1 MVAAVRVHKNGGPEV
16 LTYED
21 VQVPAPG
28 PGQVRVKNH
37 ACGLNYIDTYFR
49 SGLYPA
55 AGGLPFVAGNE
66 AAGEVVAVGPGV
78 TEVKVGDRVG
88 YTSALGSYA
97 AERIMPA
104 DRLVKLPDAIT
115 YEQAAGM
122 MLKGMTVEYLLHRT
136 FKVQKGMNVLIHAA
150 AGGIGLIACQWANH
164 LGANVIGTVGSK
176 DKAALAKANGCHHTI
191 LYREEDFPTKV
202 KEITGG
208 KLCEVV
214 YDGVGKATF
223 PASLD
228 CIKPLGMFASFGN
241 ASGSIEAFNIN
252 ILQAKGSLFCTRPTL
267 NTYAAKRED
276 LLSIANNLFNV
287 VASGKVEDSDQPEIR
302 AQGRA
307 AGAPRSRSAQ
317 DHRLDRSDAVTLAER
332 SGAPNQTRARHRSC
346 DERAGI
352 GGRCDGRRRAGDRAE
367 ALRAVPRPR
376 TAASGLRQAAARH
389 RAGNHR
395 GPQAIRRQGAR
406 AGGRDSQVMP
416 LGNQNDMTDAEREA
430 LGRWIVA
437 LK

>member
-1 MVAAVRVHKNGGPEV
+1 MVAAVRVHKHGGPEA

-21 VQVPAPG
+21 VQVAEPG
-28 PGQVRVKNH
+28 PGQARIRNH

-49 SGLYPA
+49 SGLYPP
-55 AGGLPFVAGNE
+55 AGGLPFISGNE
-66 AAGEVVAVGPGV
+66 GAGEVLAIGPGV
-78 TEVKVGDRVG
+78 TDVKVGDRVG

-104 DRLVKLPDAIT
+104 DRLVKLPDNIT

-150 AGGIGLIACQWANH
+150 AGGIGLIACQWANY
-164 LGANVIGTVGSK
+164 LGANVIGTVSSK
-176 DKAALAKANGCHHTI
+176 EKGELAKANGCHHVI
-191 LYREEDFPTKV
+191 VGYEDFPAKV

-252 ILQAKGSLFCTRPTL
+252 LLQAKGSLFCTRPTL

-276 LLSIANNLFNV
+276 LLSIANNLFSV
-287 VASGKVEDSDQPEIR
+287 VGSGKVKIPVNQKYPLKD
-302 AQGRA
+302 AQQA
-307 AGAPRSRSAQ
+307 
-317 DHRLDRSDAVTLAER
+317 HRDLE
-332 SGAPNQTRARHRSC
+332 ARKTTGSTV
-346 DERAGI
+346 
-352 GGRCDGRRRAGDRAE
+352 
-367 ALRAVPRPR
+367 LLP
-376 TAASGLRQAAARH
+376 
-389 RAGNHR
+389 
-395 GPQAIRRQGAR
+395 
-406 AGGRDSQVMP
+406 
-416 LGNQNDMTDAEREA
+416 
-430 LGRWIVA
+430 
-437 LK
+437 

>member
-1 MVAAVRVHKNGGPEV
+1 MVAAVRVHKHGGPEV

-28 PGQVRVKNH
+28 PGQARVKNH

-55 AGGLPFVAGNE
+55 AGGLPFISGNE
-66 AAGEVVAVGPGV
+66 GAGEVVAVGEGV
-78 TEVKVGDRVG
+78 TDVKVGDRVG

-104 DRLVKLPDAIT
+104 DRLVKLPDNIS

-122 MLKGMTVEYLLHRT
+122 MLKGMTVEYLMHRT

-150 AGGIGLIACQWANH
+150 AGGIGLIACQWANY
-164 LGANVIGTVGSK
+164 LGANVIGTVSSQSK
-176 DKAALAKANGCHHTI
+176 ADLAKANGCHHAI
-191 LYREEDFPTKV
+191 VGYENFPAKV

-208 KLCEVV
+208 KMCEVV

-252 ILQAKGSLFCTRPTL
+252 ILQTKGSLFCTRPTL

-276 LLSIANNLFNV
+276 LLSIANNLFSV
-287 VASGKVEDSDQPEIR
+287 VGSGKVKIP
-302 AQGRA
+302 
-307 AGAPRSRSAQ
+307 
-317 DHRLDRSDAVTLAER
+317 V
-332 SGAPNQTRARHRSC
+332 NQTY
-346 DERAGI
+346 
-352 GGRCDGRRRAGDRAE
+352 
-367 ALRAVPRPR
+367 
-376 TAASGLRQAAARH
+376 
-389 RAGNHR
+389 
-395 GPQAIRRQGAR
+395 
-406 AGGRDSQVMP
+406 
-416 LGNQNDMTDAEREA
+416 
-430 LGRWIVA
+430 A
-437 LK
+437 LKDVRKAHEDLEARKTTGSTVLIP